1 MNLRTLTLL
10 TLLTL
15 SSALTPANA
24 AAPKTKHWAFQPIHR
39 PAVPQVKSTDGLRT
53 PIDAFIRAR
62 LEGKGLAMQPEAS
75 RRELIRRAKFDL
87 LGLPPTP
94 DEIDAFLADKRP
106 DAYERLIDRFL
117 ASARYGETWGRMWL
131 DLVRFAETA
140 GFNADPDRP
149 LAYKYRDYVIRA
161 FNANKP
167 YDRFAAE
174 QLAGDELY
182 PHSVE
187 ALVATGYNRMWPDE
201 SNASDVLLARQDV
214 LNDLTQNVGSVFLGV
229 SIGCAQCHDHKF
241 DPLPQTDFY
250 RLQAFF
256 AGIVPVD
263 RVPVGTQQELVAYR
277 KKLAAW
283 KERTKPIRDEL
294 HVIETNARAKAA
306 AIKRRKFPPRVLQ
319 AIDTAEEDRTA
330 LDWQLTFFSER
341 QITLKEQQILKQ
353 LKTEQRKRRK
363 ELQRQFAELK
373 KQKPKPPATADVMA
387 AVELPSG
394 PPKTHLLSGG
404 SYTKPDELLQPGF
417 LAVTVDKPTEPA
429 AIHSPRPG
437 TSGRR
442 STLVKWLFDRNN
454 PLTARVMAN
463 RIWQGHFGRGLVS
476 NANDLGT
483 QTPPPSHPL
492 LLDWLADEFRQ
503 SGWDVKRMHRLVM
516 LSAVY
521 RQSTRRT
528 VFQTV
533 RQNKR
538 SNGSQGL
545 QSASHTAHRP
555 GRFEKPSY
563 DLAATID
570 PGNALY
576 WHYPRQRLSAERIR
590 DSFLQIS
597 GQLSQKM
604 FGRGV
609 KPKLPPKFS
618 ARHAWKPSKDAREH
632 SRRSVYIYAKR
643 NLPFPLLNAFDFPDM
658 HESCARRAV
667 TTIAPQAL
675 TLLNSDLVLDAA
687 TSFAERILRD
697 VSESDLEDIVKQA
710 YRHAFGRLP
719 SADETREALSF
730 IRRQEELV
738 KKSGAETKSSQSP
751 RQRAVIDFCHALL
764 NANEFLFVE

>member
-1 MNLRTLTLL
+1 MNLRTLALL
-10 TLLTL
+10 TLVIL
-15 SSALTPANA
+15 STFILSATA
-24 AAPKTKHWAFQPIHR
+24 AGPKTKHWAFQPIHR
-39 PAVPQVKSTDGLRT
+39 PAVPTVKATAGLRS
-53 PIDAFIRAR
+53 PIDAFIMRR
-62 LEGKGLAMQPEAS
+62 LEAKRNAMQPEAS

-87 LGLPPTP
+87 LGLPTMPA
-94 DEIDAFLADKRP
+94 EIDAFLADKRP
-106 DAYERLIDRFL
+106 DAYERLIDGFL
-117 ASARYGETWGRMWL
+117 ASPRYGETWGRMWL

-149 LAYKYRDYVIRA
+149 LAYKYRDYVIRS

-167 YDRFAAE
+167 YDRFVAE

-201 SNASDVLLARQDV
+201 SNASDILLARQDV

-263 RVPVGTQQELVAYR
+263 RVPVGTQRQLVEYR
-277 KKLAAW
+277 QKLAAW
-283 KERTKPIRDEL
+283 LERTKTVRDEL
-294 HVIETNARAKAA
+294 HELEAKAKARASAVR
-306 AIKRRKFPPRVLQ
+306 RRKFPPRVLK

-330 LDWQLTFFSER
+330 MDWQLTFFSER
-341 QITLKEQQILKQ
+341 QVVLKEQEILKQ
-353 LKTEQRKRRK
+353 LKPTQRKRRK
-363 ELQRQFAELK
+363 ELQTQVAELR
-373 KQKPKPPATADVMA
+373 KQRPQPPATAAVMA

-394 PPKTHLLSGG
+394 PPPTHRLAGG

-417 LAVTVDKPTEPA
+417 LAVTVAKPTEPA

-442 STLVKWLFDRNN
+442 SALVKWLVDRKN
-454 PLTARVMAN
+454 PLTARVMVN

-503 SGWDVKRMHRLVM
+503 SGWDVKRIHRLIM
-516 LSAVY
+516 TSAVY
-521 RQSTRRT
+521 RQSSRIADP
-528 VFQTV
+528 
-533 RQNKR
+533 KAE
-538 SNGSQGL
+538 GGKPKAEDGPPP
-545 QSASHTAHRP
+545 SALRP
-555 GRFEKPSY
+555 PLSY
-563 DLAATID
+563 
-570 PGNALY
+570 
-576 WHYPRQRLSAERIR
+576 YPRQRLSAERIR

-597 GQLSQKM
+597 GKLSQKM

-618 ARHAWKPSKDAREH
+618 ARHAWKPSKDERDRN
-632 SRRSVYIYAKR
+632 RRSVYIYAKR

-675 TLLNSDLVLDAA
+675 TLLNSDQVLDAA
-687 TSFAERILRD
+687 TSFADRILRD
-697 VSESDLEDIVKQA
+697 VSETDLSEIVKQS

-719 SADETREALSF
+719 SAEETREAVAF
-730 IRRQEELV
+730 IRQQEELV
-738 KKSGAETKSSQSP
+738 KKSGGQTKSDRSP

>member
-1 MNLRTLTLL
+1 MILQAWNLFVVLAV
-10 TLLTL
+10 L
-15 SSALTPANA
+15 SGVVSATA
-24 AAPKTKHWAFQPIHR
+24 AGPKRLHWAFRPIHR
-39 PAVPQVKSTDGLRT
+39 PAVPTVKSTAGLRT

-62 LEGKGLAMQPEAS
+62 LERKGIAMQREAS

-94 DEIDAFLADKRP
+94 REIDAFLADKRP

-117 ASARYGETWGRMWL
+117 ASPRYGETWGRMWL

-149 LAYKYRDYVIRA
+149 LAYKYRDYVIRS

-167 YDRFAAE
+167 YTRFVAE

-182 PHSVE
+182 PDSVD
-187 ALVATGYNRMWPDE
+187 ALIATGYNRMWPDE

-214 LNDLTQNVGSVFLGV
+214 LNDLTRNVGAVFLGV
-229 SIGCAQCHDHKF
+229 SIGCCQCHDHKF

-263 RVPVGTQQELVAYR
+263 RVPIGTQRELVAYR
-277 KKLAAW
+277 KKLVAW
-283 KERTKPIRDEL
+283 KERTKSVRDEL
-294 HVIETNARAKAA
+294 HALEAKAKARAA
-306 AIKRRKFPPRVLQ
+306 AIKRRKFPPRVLK
-319 AIDTAEEDRTA
+319 AIDTAKEDRTA

-341 QITLKEQQILKQ
+341 QIVVKEKDILKK
-353 LKTEQRKRRK
+353 LKPEQRKRRIALHK
-363 ELQRQFAELK
+363 QLADLQKR
-373 KQKPKPPATADVMA
+373 KPKPPATAAVMA
-387 AVELPSG
+387 TIELPSG
-394 PPKTHLLSGG
+394 PAKTYRLAGG

-417 LAVTVDKPTEPA
+417 LAVTVGKPTEPA
-429 AIHSPRPG
+429 EIHSPRSG

-442 STLVKWLFDRNN
+442 STLVKWLFDRKN
-454 PLTARVMAN
+454 PLTARVMVN

-492 LLDWLADEFRQ
+492 LLDWLADEFVR
-503 SGWDVKRMHRLVM
+503 SGWDVKRMHRLIM
-516 LSAVY
+516 LSAAY

-528 VFQTV
+528 AFQG
-533 RQNKR
+533 RPERRN
-538 SNGSQGL
+538 SLG
-545 QSASHTAHRP
+545 TALEGRP
-555 GRFEKPSY
+555 T
-563 DLAATID
+563 AAQID
-570 PGNALY
+570 PGNTLY
-576 WHYPRQRLSAERIR
+576 WHYPRQRLTAERIR
-590 DSFLQIS
+590 DSLLFVA
-597 GQLSQKM
+597 GKLSQKM

-609 KPKLPPKFS
+609 KPTLPPKFS
-618 ARHAWKPSKDAREH
+618 ARHAWKPSKDPRERN
-632 SRRSVYIYAKR
+632 RRSVYIYAKR
-643 NLPFPLLNAFDFPDM
+643 NLPYPLLKAFDLPDM

-675 TLLNSDLVLDAA
+675 TLLNSGLVLDAA
-687 TSFAERILRD
+687 TSFADGILRD
-697 VSESDLEDIVKQA
+697 VSETELEEIVKQA

-719 SADETREALSF
+719 SVAETREAVAF
-730 IRRQEELV
+730 IQRQEELV
-738 KKSGAETKSSQSP
+738 KKSGGQTKSTRSP